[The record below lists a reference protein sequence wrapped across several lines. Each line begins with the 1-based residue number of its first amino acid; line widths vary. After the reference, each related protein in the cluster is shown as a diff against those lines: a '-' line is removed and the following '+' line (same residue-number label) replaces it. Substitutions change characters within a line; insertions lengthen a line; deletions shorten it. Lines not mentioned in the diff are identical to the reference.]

1 MILAQTSAEI
11 KPIYETELNFM
22 SAVLSPKEA
31 ARYLGISEPLIYQL
45 CRRKDFPAVRLS
57 ARRIVIPTNSLD
69 DWLSQQALHKTDA
82 E

>member
-1 MILAQTSAEI
+1 
-11 KPIYETELNFM
+11 M
-22 SAVLSPKEA
+22 STVLSPKEV

-69 DWLSQQALHKTDA
+69 AWLSQQALRKADA

>member
-1 MILAQTSAEI
+1 MLAQTSAEI

-22 SAVLSPKEA
+22 STVLSPKEA

-69 DWLSQQALHKTDA
+69 DWLSQQALHKADA